1 MAYLQLPVFYEA
13 DNKILSSKL
22 GTFRKLN
29 YEGVNVLIA
38 YTLYASLRWVLDI
51 LEVGWGTYRGVIR
64 KRQIWYILLFAFARH
79 KFLPRQR
86 LPTRSSLLMYNPPWS
101 NYLRSENH
109 VKFFVKPT
117 TTTNQ

>member
-1 MAYLQLPVFYEA
+1 MAYLQLPAFYEA

-29 YEGVNVLIA
+29 SEGVTVLMT

-51 LEVGWGTYRGVIR
+51 LEVGWSTYRDAIR
-64 KRQIWYILLFAFARH
+64 KQRLWYILLFAFARH